1 MNRLQKLFTVGLF
14 CASLMIPRPC
24 RADIFGGDVVV
35 LTQILANAIQQLIQ
49 LRQILSTGSDTLGL
63 LQEINSGIRDGL
75 LVLQVID
82 PKFRPGVYGD
92 LNNANSVLAAI
103 SDLYGQVPQTGEMR
117 LQQN

>member
-49 LRQILSTGSDTLGL
+49 LRQILSTGSDTTT
-63 LQEINSGIRDGL
+63 S
-75 LVLQVID
+75 
-82 PKFRPGVYGD
+82 
-92 LNNANSVLAAI
+92 
-103 SDLYGQVPQTGEMR
+103 TC
-117 LQQN
+117 QNPRRFPNRAR